1 MNYQF
6 LSHPLD
12 TNDPGFPGEPTL
24 TIQPSTRI
32 AAGDAYNSSIVHLF
46 NHFGTHFDAPA
57 HFNPHGR
64 SIAELDIN
72 HFIYE
77 RPLLVDLPK
86 GKASLVEPA
95 DLEPLLP
102 RVKNADCLILR
113 TGLEALRQREPQ
125 EYAARGCA
133 FSIDGAQYLL
143 DHAPHLKAVGFD
155 FISLASP
162 SNAEHG
168 VKAHQILLGMYS
180 DAYICII
187 EDMTLAHI
195 DANRLPAPHH
205 RHAAARARCRQRPS
219 QHPCRTRRLS
229 GAHHANH
236 TPLRPLG
243 GHLRPACLAVRL
255 DR

>member
-113 TGLEALRQREPQ
+113 TGLEHYASANHKNMPRAAALL
-125 EYAARGCA
+125 ALMARNTCLTTRRT
-133 FSIDGAQYLL
+133 S
-143 DHAPHLKAVGFD
+143 K
-155 FISLASP
+155 P
-162 SNAEHG
+162 SA
-168 VKAHQILLGMYS
+168 LTS
-180 DAYICII
+180 S
-187 EDMTLAHI
+187 
-195 DANRLPAPHH
+195 RLP
-205 RHAAARARCRQRPS
+205 RRP
-219 QHPCRTRRLS
+219 
-229 GAHHANH
+229 
-236 TPLRPLG
+236 TPNT
-243 GHLRPACLAVRL
+243 A
-255 DR
+255 

>member
-6 LSHPLD
+6 LSYPLD
-12 TNDPGFPGEPTL
+12 ANDPGFPGEPTL
-24 TIQPSTRI
+24 TIQPATRI

-64 SIAELDIN
+64 SIAELDIG

-77 RPLLVDLPK
+77 RPVLIDLPK

-95 DLEPLLP
+95 DLEPLMP
-102 RVKNADCLILR
+102 RVADADCLILR
-113 TGLEALRQREPQ
+113 TGLEALRHSEPQ

-162 SNAEHG
+162 ANAAHG

-187 EDMTLAHI
+187 EDMALAHI
-195 DANRLPAPHH
+195 DASRL
-205 RHAAARARCRQRPS
+205 
-219 QHPCRTRRLS
+219 RRVI
-229 GAHHANH
+229 AM
-236 TPLRPLG
+236 PLRVRG
-243 GHLRPACLAVRL
+243 VDSGQVSILAEL
-255 DR
+255 AA